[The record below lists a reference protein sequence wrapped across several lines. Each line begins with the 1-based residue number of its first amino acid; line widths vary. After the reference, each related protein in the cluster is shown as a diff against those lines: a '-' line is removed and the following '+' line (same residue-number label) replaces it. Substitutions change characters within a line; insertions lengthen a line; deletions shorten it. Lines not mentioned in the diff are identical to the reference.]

1 MATFQSSFMV
11 VAPLDVKRT
20 DELRSLLAGMNRVPG
35 MADPNNAL
43 IPFGRLPELHFAR
56 IVILDDQTLDD
67 ITTAYGIPR
76 RNYPLYLAFLADFD
90 GDVDR
95 FRNPMVSI
103 SRQGLEQIFSF
114 CTDFK
119 PGTDIVR
126 WMKQH
131 EHRPATMYNNRVG
144 RTMQQIREE
153 NVLRQAVQTFVFN
166 GGTQFQKSSAEEIR
180 RAVKGFVD
188 KEVSSQHLTLTPI
201 GSMPLSWRIKKL
213 ANLIFIPI
221 LLLLI
226 TPLIILYLPIFVF
239 QLRRREKSDMEYA
252 PRPSADWVNKLA
264 RIEDYDVTNQFTAMG
279 SLKPGIFRRWLLSY
293 LLWLIQYT
301 TRHIYT
307 RGHLARV
314 PSIHFA
320 RWVWIDNKRRL
331 VFCSNYDSSLETYMD
346 DFINKVAFGLNIVF
360 SNGIGYPTTNWLA
373 FQGAKDEQ
381 RFKYYIRRHEL
392 PTEVW
397 YDGHSGLTN
406 FDLKRNALIR
416 SGLEQPSMTNAEAM
430 QWLQLL

>member
-1 MATFQSSFMV
+1 MV

-35 MADPNNAL
+35 MADPDNEI
-43 IPFGRLPELHFAR
+43 IPFGRLPDLHFAR
-56 IVILDDQTLDD
+56 IVILEDQTLDD
-67 ITTAYGIPR
+67 ITTAYGLPR

-90 GDVDR
+90 GEVDR
-95 FRNPMVSI
+95 FRDQMVSI
-103 SRQGLEQIFSF
+103 ARKGLEQIFSY

-131 EHRPATMYNNRVG
+131 EHRPSTMYINWVG

-153 NVLRQAVQTFVFN
+153 NALRQVVQNLVFN
-166 GGTQFQKSSAEEIR
+166 SGSQFQTGSAEEIR
-180 RAVKGFVD
+180 RAVKSVVQ
-188 KEVSSQHLTLTPI
+188 KEVKLTPV
-201 GSMPLSWRIKKL
+201 GEMPLSWRIKKL
-213 ANLIFIPI
+213 VNLIFVPLV
-221 LLLLI
+221 LLFF
-226 TPLIILYLPIFVF
+226 TPLFILYLPIFVF
-239 QLRRREKSDMEYA
+239 QLRRREKSDMEIA
-252 PRPSADWVNKLA
+252 PRPSAEYINKLA

-279 SLKPGIFRRWLLSY
+279 SLKPGLFRRWLLVI

-331 VFCSNYDSSLETYMD
+331 VFCSNYDGSLESYMD
-346 DFINKVAFGLNIVF
+346 DFINKVAFGLNVVF
-360 SNGIGYPTTNWLA
+360 SNGIGYPTTNWLF

-381 RFKYYIRRHEL
+381 KFKYYIRRHEL

-406 FDLKRNALIR
+406 FDLRRNSLIR
-416 SGLEQPSMTNAEAM
+416 DGVEQRSMTNAEAV

>member
-1 MATFQSSFMV
+1 MV

-20 DELRSLLAGMNRVPG
+20 DELRNLLATMNRAPG
-35 MADPNNAL
+35 TADPNNEI
-43 IPFGRLPELHFAR
+43 IPFGRLPDLHFAR

-67 ITTAYGIPR
+67 ITTAYGLPR

-90 GDVDR
+90 GDVDQ
-95 FRNPMVSI
+95 FRNQMISI
-103 SRQGLEQIFSF
+103 ARKGLEQIFSF

-131 EHRPATMYNNRVG
+131 EHRPATMYNNWVG

-153 NVLRQAVQTFVFN
+153 NALRQEVQTLVFN
-166 GGTQFQKSSAEEIR
+166 NGTQFQTSSAEEIR
-180 RAVKGFVD
+180 RTVRDFVHKNVK
-188 KEVSSQHLTLTPI
+188 LTPI
-201 GSMPLSWRIKKL
+201 GTMPLAWRIKKL
-213 ANLIFIPI
+213 VNLIFDP
-221 LLLLI
+221 LLLLFI

-239 QLRRREKSDMEYA
+239 QLRRREKSDMEIA
-252 PRPSADWVNKLA
+252 PRPSAEWVGKLA

-279 SLKPGIFRRWLLSY
+279 SLKPGLFRRWLLVY

-320 RWVWIDNKRRL
+320 RWVWIDNRRRL

-406 FDLKRNALIR
+406 FDLRRNALIR
-416 SGLEQPSMTNAEAM
+416 SGLEPASMTNAEAM

>member
-20 DELRSLLAGMNRVPG
+20 DELRSLLAEMNRVPG
-35 MADPNNAL
+35 MADPNNEI
-43 IPFGRLPELHFAR
+43 IPFGRFPDLHFAR
-56 IVILDDQTLDD
+56 IVVLDDQTLDD
-67 ITTAYGIPR
+67 ITTAYGFPR

-90 GDVDR
+90 GDVDQ
-95 FRNPMVSI
+95 FRNQMVSI
-103 SRQGLEQIFSF
+103 ARKGLEQIFSF

-131 EHRPATMYNNRVG
+131 EHRPATMYNNWVG

-153 NVLRQAVQTFVFN
+153 NALRQVVQALVFN
-166 GGTQFQKSSAEEIR
+166 GGTQFETSSAEEIR
-180 RAVKGFVD
+180 RAVKAFVQQ
-188 KEVSSQHLTLTPI
+188 EVNSQRLSLTPI
-201 GSMPLSWRIKKL
+201 GNMPLTWRIKKL
-213 ANLIFIPI
+213 VNLIFIPI
-221 LLLLI
+221 LLLLL
-226 TPLIILYLPIFVF
+226 TPLIILYLPIFAI
-239 QLRRREKSDMEYA
+239 QLRRREKSDMEIA
-252 PRPSADWVNKLA
+252 PRPSAEWINKLA

-279 SLKPGIFRRWLLSY
+279 SLKPGLFRRWLLVY

-331 VFCSNYDSSLETYMD
+331 VFCSNYDSSLESYMD

-360 SNGIGYPTTNWLA
+360 GNGIGYPTTNWLA

-381 RFKYYIRRHEL
+381 KFKYYIRRHEL

-416 SGLEQPSMTNAEAM
+416 SGLEQPSMTNAEAV

>member
-1 MATFQSSFMV
+1 MV

-20 DELRSLLAGMNRVPG
+20 DELRSLLATMNRAPG
-35 MADPNNAL
+35 TANPNNEI
-43 IPFGRLPELHFAR
+43 IPFGRLPDLHFAR
-56 IVILDDQTLDD
+56 IVVLEDQTLDD
-67 ITTAYGIPR
+67 ITMAYGLPR

-90 GDVDR
+90 GDVDQ
-95 FRNPMVSI
+95 FRNQMVSI
-103 SRQGLEQIFSF
+103 SRKGLEQIFSF

-119 PGTDIVR
+119 PGTDIVS
-126 WMKQH
+126 WMKRH
-131 EHRPATMYNNRVG
+131 EHRPATMYNNWVG

-153 NVLRQAVQTFVFN
+153 NALRQAVQTLVFN
-166 GGTQFQKSSAEEIR
+166 SGTQFQTSSAEEIR
-180 RAVKGFVD
+180 RTVKDFVQ
-188 KEVSSQHLTLTPI
+188 KNVKLTPI
-201 GSMPLSWRIKKL
+201 GTMPLTWRIKKL
-213 ANLIFIPI
+213 VNLIFVP
-221 LLLLI
+221 LLLLFI
-226 TPLIILYLPIFVF
+226 TPLIILYLPIFAI
-239 QLRRREKSDMEYA
+239 QLRRREKSDMEIA
-252 PRPSADWVNKLA
+252 PRPSAEWINKLA

-279 SLKPGIFRRWLLSY
+279 SLKPGLFRRWLLVY

-381 RFKYYIRRHEL
+381 KFKYYIRRHEL

-416 SGLEQPSMTNAEAM
+416 SGLEQASMTNAEAI

>member
-1 MATFQSSFMV
+1 MV
-11 VAPLDVKRT
+11 VAPLDVTRT
-20 DELRSLLAGMNRVPG
+20 DELRSLLATMNREPG
-35 MADPNNAL
+35 TADPDNEI
-43 IPFGRLPELHFAR
+43 IPFGRLPDLHFAR
-56 IVILDDQTLDD
+56 IVVLDDQTLDD
-67 ITTAYGIPR
+67 ITTAYGLPR

-90 GDVDR
+90 GDVDQ
-95 FRNPMVSI
+95 FRNQMVSI
-103 SRQGLEQIFSF
+103 ARKGLEQIFSF

-119 PGTDIVR
+119 PGTDIVS
-126 WMKQH
+126 WMKRH
-131 EHRPATMYNNRVG
+131 EHRPATMYNNWVG

-153 NVLRQAVQTFVFN
+153 NALRQAVQTLVFSS
-166 GGTQFQKSSAEEIR
+166 GTKFQTISAEEIR
-180 RAVKGFVD
+180 RTVRDFVHKNVK
-188 KEVSSQHLTLTPI
+188 LTPI
-201 GSMPLSWRIKKL
+201 GTMPLAWRIKKL
-213 ANLIFIPI
+213 VNLIFVPLLI
-221 LLLLI
+221 LFI

-239 QLRRREKSDMEYA
+239 QLRRREKSDMEIA
-252 PRPSADWVNKLA
+252 PRPSPDWVNKLA
-264 RIEDYDVTNQFTAMG
+264 RIEDYDVSNQFTAMG
-279 SLKPGIFRRWLLSY
+279 SLKPGLFRRWLLVY

-381 RFKYYIRRHEL
+381 KFKYYIRRHEL

-416 SGLEQPSMTNAEAM
+416 SGLEPPSMTNADAM

>member
-1 MATFQSSFMV
+1 MV

-20 DELRSLLAGMNRVPG
+20 DELRSLLATMNRVPG

-43 IPFGRLPELHFAR
+43 IPFGQLPELHFAR

-67 ITTAYGIPR
+67 ITTAYGLPR
-76 RNYPLYLAFLADFD
+76 RNYPLYLTFLADFD
-90 GDVDR
+90 GDLDR
-95 FRNPMVSI
+95 FRNQMVSI
-103 SRQGLEQIFSF
+103 SRNGLEQIFSF
-114 CTDFK
+114 CTDFTQ
-119 PGTDIVR
+119 GTDIVR

-131 EHRPATMYNNRVG
+131 EHRPATMYNNWVG

-166 GGTQFQKSSAEEIR
+166 GGTQFQQKPAEEIR
-180 RAVKGFVD
+180 RAVKSFVD
-188 KEVSSQHLTLTPI
+188 QEVSSQHLTLTPL
-201 GSMPLSWRIKKL
+201 GKMPLSWRIKNL
-213 ANLIFIPI
+213 VHLIFVP
-221 LLLLI
+221 LLLLFI
-226 TPLIILYLPIFVF
+226 TPLIILYLPIFAF
-239 QLRRREKSDMEYA
+239 QLRRREKSDMEIA
-252 PRPSADWVNKLA
+252 PRPSAEWVNKLA

-279 SLKPGIFRRWLLSY
+279 SLKPGLFRRWLLVY

-320 RWVWIDNKRRL
+320 RWVWIDKKRRL
-331 VFCSNYDSSLETYMD
+331 VFCSNYDSSLESYMD
-346 DFINKVAFGLNIVF
+346 DFINKVAFGLNVVF
-360 SNGIGYPTTNWLA
+360 SNGIGYPTTNRLF

-416 SGLEQPSMTNAEAM
+416 SGLDQPSMTNAEAV

>member
-1 MATFQSSFMV
+1 MV
-11 VAPLDVKRT
+11 VAPLDVTRT
-20 DELRSLLAGMNRVPG
+20 DELRSLLATMNRVPG
-35 MADPNNAL
+35 TADPNNDV
-43 IPFGRLPELHFAR
+43 IPFGRLPDLHFAR

-67 ITTAYGIPR
+67 ITTAYGLPR
-76 RNYPLYLAFLADFD
+76 RNYPLYLTFLADFD
-90 GDVDR
+90 GDVDQ
-95 FRNPMVSI
+95 FRNQMVSI
-103 SRQGLEQIFSF
+103 SRKGLEQIFSF

-119 PGTDIVR
+119 PGTDIVS
-126 WMKQH
+126 WMKRH
-131 EHRPATMYNNRVG
+131 EHRPATMYNNWVG

-153 NVLRQAVQTFVFN
+153 NALRQAVQTLVFN
-166 GGTQFQKSSAEEIR
+166 SGTQFQTSSAEEIR
-180 RAVKGFVD
+180 RTVRDFVQKHVK
-188 KEVSSQHLTLTPI
+188 LTPI
-201 GSMPLSWRIKKL
+201 GSMPLAWRIKKL
-213 ANLIFIPI
+213 VNLIFVP
-221 LLLLI
+221 LLLLFI

-239 QLRRREKSDMEYA
+239 QLRRREKSDMEIA
-252 PRPSADWVNKLA
+252 PRPTAEWINKLA

-279 SLKPGIFRRWLLSY
+279 SLKPGVFRRWLLVY

-381 RFKYYIRRHEL
+381 KFKYYIRRHEL

-416 SGLEQPSMTNAEAM
+416 SGLEQPSMTNSEAV

>member
-11 VAPLDVKRT
+11 VAPLDVTRT
-20 DELRSLLAGMNRVPG
+20 DELRSLLATMNRVPG
-35 MADPNNAL
+35 MADPNNEI
-43 IPFGRLPELHFAR
+43 IPFGRLPDLHFAR

-67 ITTAYGIPR
+67 ITTAYGLPR
-76 RNYPLYLAFLADFD
+76 RNYPLYLTFLADFD
-90 GDVDR
+90 GDVDQ
-95 FRNPMVSI
+95 FRNQMVSI
-103 SRQGLEQIFSF
+103 ARKGLEQIFSF

-119 PGTDIVR
+119 PGTDIVS
-126 WMKQH
+126 WMKRH
-131 EHRPATMYNNRVG
+131 EHRPATMYNNWVG

-153 NVLRQAVQTFVFN
+153 NALRQAVQTLVFN
-166 GGTQFQKSSAEEIR
+166 SGTKFQTSSAEEIR
-180 RAVKGFVD
+180 RTVRDFVHKNVK
-188 KEVSSQHLTLTPI
+188 LTPI
-201 GSMPLSWRIKKL
+201 GSMPLAWRIKKL
-213 ANLIFIPI
+213 INLIFVP
-221 LLLLI
+221 LLLLFI
-226 TPLIILYLPIFVF
+226 TPLIILYLPIFAI
-239 QLRRREKSDMEYA
+239 QLRRREKSDMEIA
-252 PRPSADWVNKLA
+252 PRPPAEWVSRLA
-264 RIEDYDVTNQFTAMG
+264 TIEDYDVTNQFTAMG
-279 SLKPGIFRRWLLSY
+279 SLKPGLFRRWLLVY

-416 SGLEQPSMTNAEAM
+416 SGLEPPSMTNADAM

>member
-43 IPFGRLPELHFAR
+43 IPFGRFPELHFAR
-56 IVILDDQTLDD
+56 IVVLDDQTLDD
-67 ITTAYGIPR
+67 ITTAYGLPR
-76 RNYPLYLAFLADFD
+76 RNYPLYLAFLADFF

-95 FRNPMVSI
+95 FRNQMVSI
-103 SRQGLEQIFSF
+103 SRKGLEQIFSF

-131 EHRPATMYNNRVG
+131 EHRPATMYNNWVG

-166 GGTQFQKSSAEEIR
+166 GGTQFQNSPAEEIR

-201 GSMPLSWRIKKL
+201 GNMPLSWQIKKL
-213 ANLIFIPI
+213 TNLIFVP
-221 LLLLI
+221 LLLLFI
-226 TPLIILYLPIFVF
+226 TPLIILYLPIFAF
-239 QLRRREKSDMEYA
+239 QLRRREKSDMEIA

-264 RIEDYDVTNQFTAMG
+264 QIEDYDVTNQFTAMG
-279 SLKPGIFRRWLLSY
+279 SLKPGLFRRWLLVY

-314 PSIHFA
+314 
-320 RWVWIDNKRRL
+320 
-331 VFCSNYDSSLETYMD
+331 M
-346 DFINKVAFGLNIVF
+346 
-360 SNGIGYPTTNWLA
+360 TT
-373 FQGAKDEQ
+373 GEDV
-381 RFKYYIRRHEL
+381 
-392 PTEVW
+392 TGGV
-397 YDGHSGLTN
+397 
-406 FDLKRNALIR
+406 
-416 SGLEQPSMTNAEAM
+416 
-430 QWLQLL
+430 

>member
-1 MATFQSSFMV
+1 MV
-11 VAPLDVKRT
+11 VAPLDVTRT
-20 DELRSLLAGMNRVPG
+20 DELRSLLATMNREPG
-35 MADPNNAL
+35 TADPNNEI
-43 IPFGRLPELHFAR
+43 IPFGRLPDLHFAR

-67 ITTAYGIPR
+67 ITTAYGLPR

-90 GDVDR
+90 GDVDQ
-95 FRNPMVSI
+95 FRNQMISI
-103 SRQGLEQIFSF
+103 ARKGLEQIFSF

-131 EHRPATMYNNRVG
+131 EHRPATMYNNWVG

-153 NVLRQAVQTFVFN
+153 NALRQEVQTLVFN
-166 GGTQFQKSSAEEIR
+166 NGTQFQTSSAEEIR
-180 RAVKGFVD
+180 RTVRDFVHKNVK
-188 KEVSSQHLTLTPI
+188 LTPI
-201 GSMPLSWRIKKL
+201 GTMPLAWRIKKL
-213 ANLIFIPI
+213 VNLIFVP
-221 LLLLI
+221 LLLLFI

-239 QLRRREKSDMEYA
+239 QLRRREKSDMEIA
-252 PRPSADWVNKLA
+252 PRPSAEWVGKLA

-279 SLKPGIFRRWLLSY
+279 SLKPGLFRRWLLVY

-320 RWVWIDNKRRL
+320 RWVWIDNRRRL

-406 FDLKRNALIR
+406 FDLRRNALIR
-416 SGLEQPSMTNAEAM
+416 SGLEPTSMTNAEAM